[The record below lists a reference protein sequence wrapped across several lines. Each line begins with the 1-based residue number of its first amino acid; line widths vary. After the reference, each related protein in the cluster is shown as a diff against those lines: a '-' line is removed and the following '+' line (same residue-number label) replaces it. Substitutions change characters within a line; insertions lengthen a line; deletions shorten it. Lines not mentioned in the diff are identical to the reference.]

1 MSLPVFCFLKGIFRL
16 TVEISISRK
25 MWRFKPSVLI
35 GGISMVRKKALS
47 AVAAAVLAALALT
60 GCGGSSGGDNGTVIY
75 ANYKDGDGFTDTLRD
90 EFKAQASSTGWQV
103 EYLDGKNDGNFQID
117 QMAEALEKKPG
128 AIVLLPADS
137 ASIVPTV
144 QKANEMGIPII
155 CVNRFPDGGEFFKSY
170 SDDLDAGRMQGE
182 FMAANLPQGAQIVYL
197 KGASGNAAA
206 EGRWE
211 GFKKYCL
218 DKRSDVKL
226 VAFADAQWSTAEAM
240 KDMSLWLEMFP
251 KIDGV
256 VCGNDGMAMGA
267 IVALKGAGRLQGCLV
282 SGVDATDD
290 ALKAI
295 RAGEMAQTV
304 KQDAKEQAA
313 GAFKLV
319 QQAMQGQKPQDVQV
333 PFTAITRENVSQF
346 AK

>member
-1 MSLPVFCFLKGIFRL
+1 
-16 TVEISISRK
+16 
-25 MWRFKPSVLI
+25 
-35 GGISMVRKKALS
+35 MVRRKALGA
-47 AVAAAVLAALALT
+47 AVAAALAAVCLA
-60 GCGGSSGGDNGTVIY
+60 GCGASSGGGSGTVIY

-90 EFKAQASSTGWQV
+90 EFKAQAGSTGWQV

-117 QMAEALEKKPG
+117 QLNEAMEQKPS

-144 QKANEMGIPII
+144 QKANEMGIPIV
-155 CVNRFPDGGEFFKSY
+155 CVNRFPDGGDYFKSY
-170 SDDLDAGRMQGE
+170 SDDLEAGKMQGE
-182 FMAANLPQGAQIVYL
+182 FMAKNLPQGAKVVYL

-226 VAFADAQWSTAEAM
+226 LAFADAQWSTAVAM
-240 KDMSLWLEMFP
+240 KDMSLWLDMFP
-251 KIDGV
+251 QIDAV
-256 VCGNDGMAMGA
+256 ICGNDGMAMGA
-267 IVALKGAGRLQGCLV
+267 IAALKGAGRLQGCLV

-295 RAGEMAQTV
+295 KAGEMAQTV
-304 KQDAKEQAA
+304 KQDAAGQAK
-313 GAFKLV
+313 GVFTLV
-319 QQAMQGQKPQDVQV
+319 QQAMQGQKPDNILV